1 MHLAF
6 ARSTLAANHVKVRPS
21 KPNPRTLRLTRSA
34 AASVR
39 RGHPWVYREGFVHS
53 PDLTSGSIVTLVDE
67 EDVQLGVGLYDAS
80 SPIAARVFAQEG
92 ALDQRSLLARL
103 EQAFRRRDTFIGPNT
118 TAYRLCNGEGD
129 HFPGMV
135 IDRYGHVAVI
145 RLDGEHLV
153 SWLDGLVPP
162 LAKLLE
168 KRGITSVALRRAR
181 DEAGE
186 KRTRT
191 LAGDEPPDRLIV
203 FEHGM
208 AMEVDLAHGQKTGAF
223 LDQRDNRA
231 LIRALGKGRARVLN
245 LYSFAGGFS
254 VAAALG
260 GAKHVTSVD
269 VASGAHAS
277 AQRSFRENKLDP
289 SAHAFVT
296 ADAFAF
302 LEAAARRGDRFDLVI
317 SDPPSFAPNEKTKP
331 RALGAYRKLHGALAR
346 VLAPN
351 GVLCAASCS
360 SHISMEEFVGTL
372 DQQTLGRDD
381 LSVVSIHGHAPDH
394 PTLAAW
400 SEGRY
405 LKMVV
410 MA

>member
-1 MHLAF
+1 MTSRH
-6 ARSTLAANHVKVRPS
+6 P
-21 KPNPRTLRLTRSA
+21 KPHAQVCRITRSA
-34 AASVR
+34 AGSVR
-39 RGHPWVYREGFVHS
+39 RGHPWVYREGFVRL
-53 PDLTSGSIVTLVDE
+53 PDLASGAVVELVDE
-67 EDVQLGVGLYDAS
+67 GDTPLGVGLFDS
-80 SPIAARVFAQEG
+80 QSPIAARVFAQKG
-92 ALDQRSLLARL
+92 PLDQRALMMRL
-103 EQAFRRRDTFIGPNT
+103 EQAFRRRDTFIDPNT

-129 HFPGMV
+129 HVPGMV
-135 IDRYGHVAVI
+135 IDKYGHVAVV

-153 SWLDGLVPP
+153 SWLDTLATH
-162 LAKLLE
+162 LAKSLAS
-168 KRGITSVALRRAR
+168 RGVTSLALRRAR
-181 DEAGE
+181 DEAGD

-203 FEHGM
+203 YEHGM

-223 LDQRDNRA
+223 LDQRENRA
-231 LIRALGKGRARVLN
+231 LVRSLGRGRTRVLN

-269 VASGAHAS
+269 IASSAHAS

-289 SAHAFVT
+289 AAHAFVT
-296 ADAFAF
+296 ADAFLF
-302 LEAAARRGDRFDLVI
+302 LDAAARRGDRFDLIV
-317 SDPPSFAPNEKTKP
+317 SDPPSFAPNEKVKP
-331 RALGAYRKLHGALAR
+331 RALGAYRKLHAALAQ
-346 VLAPN
+346 VLDRG

-360 SHISMEEFVGTL
+360 SHVSTEEFVGTL
-372 DQQTLGRDD
+372 DSTALGRDD
-381 LSVVSIHGHAPDH
+381 LSLVSIHGHSADH
-394 PTLAAW
+394 PTLPAW

>member
-1 MHLAF
+1 
-6 ARSTLAANHVKVRPS
+6 
-21 KPNPRTLRLTRSA
+21 
-34 AASVR
+34 
-39 RGHPWVYREGFVHS
+39 VYREGFVQA
-53 PDLTSGSIVTLVDE
+53 PDLTSGSVVTLVDE
-67 EDVQLGVGLYDAS
+67 ENHELGVGLYDAS
-80 SPIAARVFAQEG
+80 SPIAARVFARVG
-92 ALDQRSLLARL
+92 PLDIRTLMARL
-103 EQAFRRRDTFIGPNT
+103 ERAFQRRDAFIGPNT

-129 HFPGMV
+129 HMPGMV
-135 IDRYGHVAVI
+135 IDKYGHVAVV
-145 RLDGEHLV
+145 RLDGDLLTTWLDALV
-153 SWLDGLVPP
+153 SP
-162 LAKLLE
+162 LSKSLAR
-168 KRGITSVALRRAR
+168 RGITSLVLRRAR

-203 FEHGM
+203 YEHGM

-231 LIRALGKGRARVLN
+231 RIRKLAEGRAKVLN

-269 VASGAHAS
+269 IASAAHAT

-289 SAHAFVT
+289 TAHAFVT
-296 ADAFAF
+296 SDAFVF
-302 LEAAARRGDRFDLVI
+302 LEGAAKRGDRFDLIV
-317 SDPPSFAPNEKTKP
+317 SDPPSFAPNEKTKL
-331 RALGAYRKLHGALAR
+331 RAIGAYRKLHGALAN
-346 VLAPN
+346 VLDRN

-360 SHISMEEFVGTL
+360 SHISTEEFVETL

-381 LSVVSIHGHAPDH
+381 LSVVAVHGHASDH
-394 PTLAAW
+394 PTLPAW

-410 MA
+410 LA

>member
-1 MHLAF
+1 M
-6 ARSTLAANHVKVRPS
+6 
-21 KPNPRTLRLTRSA
+21 
-34 AASVR
+34 
-39 RGHPWVYREGFVHS
+39 YREGFVQA
-53 PDLTSGSIVTLVDE
+53 PDLTTGSVVTLVDE
-67 EDVQLGVGLYDAS
+67 ENHELGVGLYDAS
-80 SPIAARVFAQEG
+80 SPIAARVFARVG
-92 ALDQRSLLARL
+92 PLDIRTLMARL
-103 EQAFRRRDTFIGPNT
+103 ERAFQRRDAFIGPNT

-129 HFPGMV
+129 HLPGMV
-135 IDRYGHVAVI
+135 IDKYGHVAVV
-145 RLDGEHLV
+145 RLDGDLLTT
-153 SWLDGLVPP
+153 WLETLVPP
-162 LAKLLE
+162 LSKSLAR
-168 KRGITSVALRRAR
+168 RGITSLVLRRAR

-191 LAGDEPPDRLIV
+191 LAGDEPPERLIV
-203 FEHGM
+203 YEHGM

-231 LIRALGKGRARVLN
+231 RIRKLAEGRAKVLN

-269 VASGAHAS
+269 IASAAHAT

-289 SAHAFVT
+289 TAHAFVT
-296 ADAFAF
+296 SDAFAF
-302 LEAAARRGDRFDLVI
+302 LEGAAKRGDRFDLIV
-317 SDPPSFAPNEKTKP
+317 SDPPSFAPNEKTKL
-331 RALGAYRKLHGALAR
+331 RAIGAYRKLHGALAN
-346 VLAPN
+346 VLDRN

-360 SHISMEEFVGTL
+360 SHISTEEFVETL

-381 LSVVSIHGHAPDH
+381 LSVVAVHGHASDH
-394 PTLAAW
+394 PTLPAW

-410 MA
+410 LA

>member
-1 MHLAF
+1 M
-6 ARSTLAANHVKVRPS
+6 
-21 KPNPRTLRLTRSA
+21 
-34 AASVR
+34 R
-39 RGHPWVYREGFVHS
+39 RGHPWVYREGFVHP
-53 PDLTSGSIVTLVDE
+53 PDVDSGTVVSLVDE
-67 EDVQLGVGLYDAS
+67 DNAPLGVGLYDAS
-80 SPIAARVFAQEG
+80 SPIAARVFALEG
-92 ALDQRSLLARL
+92 PLDAPRLLAIL
-103 EQAFRRRDTFIGPNT
+103 ERAFQRRDVFITPNT

-129 HFPGMV
+129 HMPGMV
-135 IDRYGHVAVI
+135 IDKYGHVAVV

-153 SWLDGLVPP
+153 SWLDTLVPP
-162 LAKLLE
+162 LFKTLAS
-168 KRGITSVALRRAR
+168 RGITSLVLRRAR
-181 DEAGE
+181 DEAGD

-191 LAGDEPPDRLIV
+191 LAGVEPPDRLIV
-203 FEHGM
+203 YEHGM

-223 LDQRDNRA
+223 LDQRDNRL
-231 LIRALGKGRARVLN
+231 LIRSLGRERTRVLN

-260 GAKHVTSVD
+260 GAKQVTSVD

-289 SAHAFVT
+289 TAHAFVT

-302 LEAAARRGDRFDLVI
+302 LEAAARRGDRYDLVI

-331 RALGAYRKLHGALAR
+331 RALGAYRKLHAALGR
-346 VLAPN
+346 VLHPR

-372 DQQTLGRDD
+372 DAQTLGRDD

-410 MA
+410 LG

>member
-1 MHLAF
+1 M
-6 ARSTLAANHVKVRPS
+6 
-21 KPNPRTLRLTRSA
+21 
-34 AASVR
+34 R
-39 RGHPWVYREGFVHS
+39 RGHPWVYREGFART
-53 PDLTSGSIVTLVDE
+53 PDLESGAVVQLVD
-67 EDVQLGVGLYDAS
+67 DDNANLGVGLYDAQ
-80 SPIAARVFAQEG
+80 SPIAARVFALQG
-92 ALDQRSLLARL
+92 PLDVRTLLARL

-129 HFPGMV
+129 HVPGMV

-145 RLDGEHLV
+145 RLDGEHLM
-153 SWLDGLVPP
+153 SWLDALVPP
-162 LAKLLE
+162 LAKALHA
-168 KRGITSVALRRAR
+168 RGITSLVLRRAR
-181 DEAGE
+181 DEAGD

-191 LAGDEPPDRLIV
+191 LSGDEPPDRLV
-203 FEHGM
+203 VYEHGM

-231 LIRALGKGRARVLN
+231 MIRALGQGRSRVLN

-269 VASGAHAS
+269 VASAAHAS

-289 SAHAFVT
+289 TTHAFVA

-302 LEAAARRGDRFDLVI
+302 LDGAARRGDRFDLII
-317 SDPPSFAPNEKTKP
+317 SDPPSFAPNEKTKS
-331 RALGAYRKLHGALAR
+331 RGLGAYRKLHAALAR
-346 VLAPN
+346 VLAPC

-360 SHISMEEFVGTL
+360 SHVSTEEFVGTL
-372 DQQTLGRDD
+372 DAQTLGRDD
-381 LSVVSIHGHAPDH
+381 LALVSLHGHAPDH
-394 PTLAAW
+394 PTLPAW

-410 MA
+410 LA

>member
-1 MHLAF
+1 MLM
-6 ARSTLAANHVKVRPS
+6 
-21 KPNPRTLRLTRSA
+21 
-34 AASVR
+34 
-39 RGHPWVYREGFVHS
+39 
-53 PDLTSGSIVTLVDE
+53 
-67 EDVQLGVGLYDAS
+67 
-80 SPIAARVFAQEG
+80 
-92 ALDQRSLLARL
+92 ARL
-103 EQAFRRRDTFIGPNT
+103 ERSFQRRDTFIGPNT

-129 HFPGMV
+129 HVPGMV
-135 IDRYGHVAVI
+135 IDKYAHVAVI
-145 RLDGEHLV
+145 RLDGNHLTT
-153 SWLDGLVPP
+153 WLEALVPSLFKS
-162 LAKLLE
+162 LAR
-168 KRGITSVALRRAR
+168 RGITSLVLRRAR

-203 FEHGM
+203 YEHGM

-231 LIRALGKGRARVLN
+231 RIRQLAEGRARVLN

-260 GAKHVTSVD
+260 GAKQVTSVD
-269 VASGAHAS
+269 IASAAHAT

-296 ADAFAF
+296 SDAFVF
-302 LEAAARRGDRFDLVI
+302 LEGAARRGERFDLIV

-331 RALGAYRKLHGALAR
+331 RAIGAYRKLHAALAK
-346 VLAPN
+346 VLDRN

-360 SHISMEEFVGTL
+360 SHIATEEFVETL

-381 LSVVSIHGHAPDH
+381 LSVVAIHGHASDH
-394 PTLAAW
+394 PTLPAW

-410 MA
+410 LA

>member
-1 MHLAF
+1 MKSRH
-6 ARSTLAANHVKVRPS
+6 P
-21 KPNPRTLRLTRSA
+21 KPHAQAYRLTRPA
-34 AASVR
+34 ALSVR
-39 RGHPWVYREGFVHS
+39 RGHPWVYREGFVRL
-53 PDLTSGSIVTLVDE
+53 PDLASGTVVELVDE
-67 EDVQLGVGLYDAS
+67 DNAPIGVGLFDS
-80 SPIAARVFAQEG
+80 QSPIAARVFAREG
-92 ALDQRSLLARL
+92 PLDQRALMVRL
-103 EQAFRRRDTFIGPNT
+103 EQAFRRRDTFIGPDT

-129 HFPGMV
+129 HLPGLV
-135 IDRYGHVAVI
+135 IDKYAHVVVV

-153 SWLDGLVPP
+153 SWLDKLVPS
-162 LAKLLE
+162 LAKSLAA
-168 KRGITSVALRRAR
+168 RGVTSLALRRAR
-181 DEAGE
+181 DEAGD

-203 FEHGM
+203 YEHGM

-231 LIRALGKGRARVLN
+231 LVRKLGRGRTRVLN

-269 VASGAHAS
+269 VASAAHAS

-289 SAHAFVT
+289 AAHAFVT

-302 LEAAARRGDRFDLVI
+302 LEAAARRGDRFDLIV

-331 RALGAYRKLHGALAR
+331 RALGAYRKLHAALAR
-346 VLAPN
+346 VLDRS

-360 SHISMEEFVGTL
+360 SHVTMEEFVGTL
-372 DQQTLGRDD
+372 DAATLGRDD
-381 LSVVSIHGHAPDH
+381 LSVVAIHGHAPDH
-394 PTLAAW
+394 PTLPAW

-410 MA
+410 LT

>member
-1 MHLAF
+1 M
-6 ARSTLAANHVKVRPS
+6 
-21 KPNPRTLRLTRSA
+21 
-34 AASVR
+34 R
-39 RGHPWVYREGFVHS
+39 RGHPWVYREAFVRA
-53 PDLTSGSIVTLVDE
+53 PDLASGSVVTLVDE
-67 EDVQLGVGLYDAS
+67 EDVHLGVGLYDAQ
-80 SPIAARVFAQEG
+80 SPIATRVFTHEG
-92 ALDQRSLLARL
+92 PLDQRSLLARL
-103 EQAFRRRDTFIGPNT
+103 EQAFRRRDTFISPNT

-129 HFPGMV
+129 HLPGMV
-135 IDRYGHVAVI
+135 IDKYGHVAVV
-145 RLDGEHLV
+145 RLDGDHLTT
-153 SWLDGLVPP
+153 WLEALVPN
-162 LAKLLE
+162 LAKALAT
-168 KRGITSVALRRAR
+168 RGITSLALRRAR
-181 DEAGE
+181 DEVGD

-203 FEHGM
+203 YEHGM

-231 LIRALGKGRARVLN
+231 RIRSLGQGRARVLN

-269 VASGAHAS
+269 IASAAHAS

-289 SAHAFVT
+289 TAHSFVT

-302 LEAAARRGDRFDLVI
+302 LDAAARRGDRFDLIV

-346 VLAPN
+346 VLDRG

-360 SHISMEEFVGTL
+360 SHVTTEEFVGTL
-372 DQQTLGRDD
+372 DQHTLERDD
-381 LSVVSIHGHAPDH
+381 LSLVAIHGHAPDH
-394 PTLAAW
+394 PTLPAW

-410 MA
+410 LA

>member
-1 MHLAF
+1 MSLADDED
-6 ARSTLAANHVKVRPS
+6 
-21 KPNPRTLRLTRSA
+21 KP
-34 AASVR
+34 
-39 RGHPWVYREGFVHS
+39 
-53 PDLTSGSIVTLVDE
+53 
-67 EDVQLGVGLYDAS
+67 LGIGMFDAS
-80 SPIAARVFAQEG
+80 SPIAARVFAQHGPLDER
-92 ALDQRSLLARL
+92 ALLSRL
-103 EQAFRRRDTFIGPNT
+103 EQAFRRRDAFIRSDT

-129 HFPGMV
+129 HVPGMV
-135 IDRYGHVAVI
+135 IDRYGHVAIV
-145 RLDGEHLV
+145 RLDGEHLL
-153 SWLDGLVPP
+153 SWMDALTPLVARA
-162 LAKLLE
+162 LAA
-168 KRGITSVALRRAR
+168 RGVRSVALRLGR
-181 DEAGE
+181 DEPGD

-191 LAGDEPPDRLIV
+191 LAGEAPPDRLV
-203 FEHGM
+203 VHEYGM

-231 LIRALGKGRARVLN
+231 FIRSLAKGRSKVLN

-269 VASGAHAS
+269 IASGAHAS
-277 AQRSFRENKLDP
+277 AQRSFRENGLDP
-289 SAHAFVT
+289 AAHAFIT

-302 LEAAARRGDRFDLVI
+302 LEGAAKRNDRFDLIV

-346 VLAPN
+346 VLAPG

-360 SHISMEEFVGTL
+360 SHVSTEEFVATL
-372 DQQTLGRDD
+372 DEATLGRDD
-381 LSVVSIHGHAPDH
+381 LSLVTMHGHAPDH
-394 PTLAAW
+394 PTLPAW

-410 MA
+410 LA

>member
-1 MHLAF
+1 M
-6 ARSTLAANHVKVRPS
+6 
-21 KPNPRTLRLTRSA
+21 
-34 AASVR
+34 R
-39 RGHPWVYREGFVHS
+39 RGHPWVYRQGFVHA
-53 PDLTSGSIVTLVDE
+53 PDLTSGTVVTLVDE
-67 EDVQLGVGLYDAS
+67 DDAPLGVGLYDAQ
-80 SPIAARVFAQEG
+80 SPIATRVFASEG
-92 ALDQRSLLARL
+92 LLDAHKLLALL
-103 EQAFRRRDTFIGPNT
+103 ERAFQRRDVFINPNT

-129 HFPGMV
+129 HMPGMV
-135 IDRYGHVAVI
+135 IDKYGHVAVM
-145 RLDGEHLV
+145 RLDGDHLTT
-153 SWLDGLVPP
+153 WLDTLVPP
-162 LAKLLE
+162 LAKALAP
-168 KRGITSVALRRAR
+168 RGITSLALRRAR
-181 DEAGE
+181 DEAGD

-191 LAGDEPPDRLIV
+191 LAGVEPPDRLIV
-203 FEHGM
+203 HEHGM

-223 LDQRDNRA
+223 LDQRDNRF
-231 LIRALGKGRARVLN
+231 LIRSLARERARVLN

-289 SAHAFVT
+289 GAHAFVT

-302 LEAAARRGDRFDLVI
+302 LDAAARRGDRFDLIV

-331 RALGAYRKLHGALAR
+331 RALGAYRKLHAALGH
-346 VLAPN
+346 VLEPK

-360 SHISMEEFVGTL
+360 SHISMEEFVATL
-372 DQQTLGRDD
+372 DSQTLGRDD
-381 LSVVSIHGHAPDH
+381 LSVVSTLGHAPDH
-394 PTLAAW
+394 PTLPAW

-410 MA
+410 LA